1 MLNFALIFNVF
12 QTIKFFQLL
21 DIFEHPAMIV
31 FFAEKGEKDF
41 ILLHKKWVILNEMV
55 YILGIP
61 YRATISLQIR
71 DLTLSDVY
79 GIWLEMQLHIK
90 SCVQNVNFKTTL
102 AQQLQDALIRRKEN
116 IFANP
121 FMASAL
127 YLDPRYRS
135 EVMKDSDKIEQA
147 KNTLINLWHRI
158 NQNTIQVDN
167 ELQSNETSAQ
177 NITMQFNE
185 SDELEKHLNGSTS
198 NDMANT
204 GTNIEFLINN
214 FDPSRLSSKESIL
227 QFWENS
233 EKDHPELYALATVVY
248 SIPPTEVQIE
258 RDFSKLNYVF
268 NDRRCSLI
276 ADRLEDIMI
285 LNLNLN
291 TDLFYITKERELNEL
306 KKQL

>member
-1 MLNFALIFNVF
+1 M
-12 QTIKFFQLL
+12 
-21 DIFEHPAMIV
+21 
-31 FFAEKGEKDF
+31 
-41 ILLHKKWVILNEMV
+41 
-55 YILGIP
+55 
-61 YRATISLQIR
+61 
-71 DLTLSDVY
+71 
-79 GIWLEMQLHIK
+79 
-90 SCVQNVNFKTTL
+90 
-102 AQQLQDALIRRKEN
+102 
-116 IFANP
+116 
-121 FMASAL
+121 
-127 YLDPRYRS
+127 
-135 EVMKDSDKIEQA
+135 
-147 KNTLINLWHRI
+147 
-158 NQNTIQVDN
+158 
-167 ELQSNETSAQ
+167 QSNETSAQ

-185 SDELEKHLNGSTS
+185 SDELEKHLNSSTS

-285 LNLNLN
+285 LNLN

-306 KKQL
+306 KKTIVI

>member
-1 MLNFALIFNVF
+1 
-12 QTIKFFQLL
+12 
-21 DIFEHPAMIV
+21 
-31 FFAEKGEKDF
+31 
-41 ILLHKKWVILNEMV
+41 MV

-61 YRATISLQIR
+61 HRATISLQRR

-158 NQNTIQVDN
+158 NQNTI
-167 ELQSNETSAQ
+167 
-177 NITMQFNE
+177 
-185 SDELEKHLNGSTS
+185 
-198 NDMANT
+198 
-204 GTNIEFLINN
+204 
-214 FDPSRLSSKESIL
+214 
-227 QFWENS
+227 
-233 EKDHPELYALATVVY
+233 
-248 SIPPTEVQIE
+248 
-258 RDFSKLNYVF
+258 
-268 NDRRCSLI
+268 
-276 ADRLEDIMI
+276 
-285 LNLNLN
+285 
-291 TDLFYITKERELNEL
+291 
-306 KKQL
+306 